1 VRGRATGVA
10 LPAIVVLT
18 LIAVVAIA
26 ATGSTSSG
34 SGTTRPPAEAL
45 LDMFFTLGLV
55 AVLVGGVL
63 LVYGLTQR
71 KAIARELA
79 SGRHRSSLVGWVVLA
94 GVYAALWYFRP
105 NTWGFTQQDPGIEDP
120 LFPDREAEPG
130 RPDTQPNGDY
140 EPSISW
146 LAVGLVVAIA
156 VAGIAAYIAS
166 KRRSR
171 DLGPTDEQ
179 LAAELADALEDGID
193 DLRAEAD
200 PRRAI
205 IATYA
210 RLERVLATNGVPCRP
225 AETAQEYVHRVLRR
239 LALDPHAVERLT
251 DLFTRAKF
259 SHHEVDTT
267 MKEEAIGALEDV
279 REELRLAAEERERA
293 PANEAA
299 ALGAPS

>member
-1 VRGRATGVA
+1 MRGRATGVA
-10 LPAIVVLT
+10 LPAIAVLA
-18 LIAVVAIA
+18 LVAVVAIA

-45 LDMFFTLGLV
+45 LDMFFTLGLI
-55 AVLVGGVL
+55 AVIVGGVL

-105 NTWGFTQQDPGIEDP
+105 NRWGFTQSDPGIEDP
-120 LFPDREAEPG
+120 LFPDR
-130 RPDTQPNGDY
+130 DTPTGTREQPRTDY
-140 EPSISW
+140 EPNISW
-146 LAVGLVVAIA
+146 LAIALVVGLA
-156 VAGIAAYIAS
+156 VAGIAAYVAS

-171 DLGPTDEQ
+171 DRGPTGEQ
-179 LAAELADALEDGID
+179 LAADLAQALDDSLD

-205 IATYA
+205 IAVYA
-210 RLERVLATNGVPCRP
+210 RLERVLAANGIPCRP
-225 AETAQEYVHRVLRR
+225 AETAQEYVPRVLSS
-239 LALDPHAVERLT
+239 LPLDSRSVERLT

-259 SHHEVDTT
+259 SHHEVDAT
-267 MKEEAIGALEDV
+267 MKEEAIRALEEV
-279 REELRLAAEERERA
+279 REELRLAAEERARA
-293 PANEAA
+293 PEGQAQP
-299 ALGAPS
+299 LGAPS

>member
-10 LPAIVVLT
+10 LPAIVVLA
-18 LIAVVAIA
+18 LIAIVAIA

-45 LDMFFTLGLV
+45 LDVFFTLGLV
-55 AVLVGGVL
+55 AVLAGGVL

-79 SGRHRSSLVGWVVLA
+79 SGRHRSSLVGWAVLA
-94 GVYAALWYFRP
+94 VVYAALWYFRP
-105 NTWGFTQQDPGIEDP
+105 NSWGLTEPDAGIEDP
-120 LFPDREAEPG
+120 LFPDREVEPG
-130 RPDTQPNGDY
+130 KTGQTPADY
-140 EPSISW
+140 EPRLSW
-146 LAVGLVVAIA
+146 FAIVLVVALA
-156 VAGIAAYIAS
+156 AAGVAAYVAS

-171 DLGPTDEQ
+171 ERGPTDEV
-179 LAAELADALEDGID
+179 LAAELAEALDDSLD

-210 RLERVLATNGVPCRP
+210 RLERVLAANGVPRRP
-225 AETAQEYVHRVLRR
+225 AETAQEYVPRALRS
-239 LALDPHAVERLT
+239 LALDPRAVERLAE
-251 DLFTRAKF
+251 LFARAKF

-267 MKEEAIGALEDV
+267 MKEEAISALEDV
-279 REELRLAAEERERA
+279 REELRLAAERRARA
-293 PANEAA
+293 PDGKARPV
-299 ALGAPS
+299 GAST

>member
-1 VRGRATGVA
+1 VA
-10 LPAIVVLT
+10 LPAIVVLA

-26 ATGSTSSG
+26 ATGSTSTG

-55 AVLVGGVL
+55 AVLAGGVL

-105 NTWGFTQQDPGIEDP
+105 NSRGLPEPDAGIEDP
-120 LFPDREAEPG
+120 LFPDREIEPG
-130 RPDTQPNGDY
+130 ETGAQAPGDY
-140 EPSISW
+140 EPRLSW
-146 LAVGLVVAIA
+146 FAIALVVALA
-156 VAGIAAYIAS
+156 AAGIAAYVAS
-166 KRRSR
+166 KRRSPAR
-171 DLGPTDEQ
+171 GPADVV
-179 LAAELADALEDGID
+179 LAAELAHALDDSLD

-210 RLERVLATNGVPCRP
+210 RLESVLAANGVPSRP
-225 AETAQEYVHRVLRR
+225 AETAQEYVPRALRS
-239 LALDPHAVERLT
+239 LALDPRAIERLAG
-251 DLFTRAKF
+251 LFARAKF
-259 SHHEVDTT
+259 SNHEVDAQ
-267 MKEEAIGALEDV
+267 MKEEAISALEDV
-279 REELRLAAEERERA
+279 REELRLAAEERALA
-293 PANEAA
+293 PAGEGQPV
-299 ALGAPS
+299 GAPS